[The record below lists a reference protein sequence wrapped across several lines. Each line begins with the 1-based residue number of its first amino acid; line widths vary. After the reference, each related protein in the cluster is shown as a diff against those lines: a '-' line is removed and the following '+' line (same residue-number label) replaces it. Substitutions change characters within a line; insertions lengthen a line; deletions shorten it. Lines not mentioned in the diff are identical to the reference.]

1 MPNENEIDN
10 TPVPLTDEADAFV
23 NRLEAQ
29 VADSPKRYVVT
40 DRFVAEQG
48 TLYQGFAIVRTPTI
62 FLLKKDLAHPPQLK
76 LPVLMMVV
84 ALLGGFP
91 TPMNKSN

>member
-10 TPVPLTDEADAFV
+10 TPVPLTDEADAFI

-29 VADSPKRYVVT
+29 VADTPKRYVVT

-48 TLYQGFAIVRTPTI
+48 TLYQGFAIVRTPNYDI
-62 FLLKKDLAHPPQLK
+62 PSQK
-76 LPVLMMVV
+76 
-84 ALLGGFP
+84 GFGP
-91 TPMNKSN
+91 STAVEIARLDDGRRFTWWVSNT